1 MKKFSHIEICPLNL
15 DGIQEEVAIHRAAF
29 PGFFLTFLGPD
40 FLKLLY
46 SFYVQGKT
54 EIALVGKYKEQVIG
68 TLLGTTQSHGFYK
81 RLAKRYFLRFAWASL
96 KPLLQQ
102 PAIFPRLVRALFY
115 RGDAPLS
122 ATGGALLASVC
133 LDPGLQSKGIGKEM
147 VAAFESEMWKQG
159 AKFVYLTTD
168 LDNNQATQRFYEKIG
183 WSIES
188 KFTTPEGRLMRRYW
202 KMRPTD

>member
-1 MKKFSHIEICPLNL
+1 M
-15 DGIQEEVAIHRAAF
+15 
-29 PGFFLTFLGPD
+29 
-40 FLKLLY
+40 KLLY
-46 SFYVQGKT
+46 SFYVQGET
-54 EIALVGKYKEQVIG
+54 EVALVGEYKGQVIA
-68 TLLGTTQSHGFYK
+68 TLLGTTQPHGFYK

-115 RGDAPLS
+115 RGDVPLS

-133 LDPGLQSKGIGKEM
+133 LDPGLQSKGIGKKM
-147 VAAFESEMWKQG
+147 VAAFESEMWKRG
-159 AKFVYLTTD
+159 AKFAYLTTD
-168 LDNNQATQRFYEKIG
+168 LDNNQNTQRFYEKIG

-188 KFTTPEGRLMRRYW
+188 EFSTPEGRLMRRYW